1 MTMKAITL
9 IAAITTTS
17 FFYAQ
22 QIKITEE
29 NVSFSNGSHNA
40 IVVTI
45 PHGNKE
51 VVDKELKSELK
62 DWGGKYNSGKGE
74 MTTSQSTVKSMGDK
88 PFDGYARIL
97 DGGENFVKVAFAV
110 DLGGA
115 YLDSKQHGA
124 QFSAMKQRAE
134 KFASRAAMQSIE
146 DELAVEAKV
155 LKTMEKEKVELE
167 KTIEESKK
175 DIEDYKKRIAEAEQ
189 KIKDS
194 EAGVV
199 KKTEEITAQTTRIGD
214 VEKKK
219 KAVN

>member
-1 MTMKAITL
+1 MKAITL
-9 IAAITTTS
+9 IAAIATTS
-17 FFYAQ
+17 FMYAQ
-22 QIKITEE
+22 VKVTEE

-62 DWGGKYNSGKGE
+62 DWGGKYSSSKGE
-74 MTTSQSTVKSMGDK
+74 MTTVQSSVKSMGDK

-97 DGGENFVKVAFAV
+97 DGGSDYVKVAFAV

-134 KFASRAAMQSIE
+134 KFASRTSVLSIE
-146 DELAVEAKV
+146 EELATEAKV

-167 KTIEESKK
+167 KTITNSKK
-175 DIEDYKKRIAEAEQ
+175 DIEEYQKRIAEAEQ

-194 EAGVV
+194 EAGLA
-199 KKTEEITAQTTRIGD
+199 KKSEEITAQTTRIGD

-219 KAVN
+219 KSVN

>member
-1 MTMKAITL
+1 MKAITL
-9 IAAITTTS
+9 IAAITATS

-22 QIKITEE
+22 EVKVTEE

-51 VVDKELKSELK
+51 IVDKELKSELK
-62 DWGGKYNSGKGE
+62 GWGGKYNSSKGE
-74 MTTSQSTVKSMGDK
+74 MMTSQSTIKSMGEK

-115 YLDSKQHGA
+115 YLDSKQHGS

-134 KFASRAAMQSIE
+134 KFASHAALQSIE
-146 DELAVEAKV
+146 TELAAEAKV
-155 LKTMEKEKVELE
+155 LKTMEKEKGELE
-167 KTIEESKK
+167 KTIEDSKK
-175 DIEDYKKRIAEAEQ
+175 DIEEYKKRIAEAEQ
-189 KIKDS
+189 RIKDS
-194 EAGVV
+194 EAGVA
-199 KKTEEITAQTTRIGD
+199 KKSEEITAQTTRIGD

-219 KAVN
+219 KTVN